1 MAHSLSSWRVWY
13 EQLRP
18 FKCLQMFSCLFLV
31 TSGEFLTFYGA
42 TIAGGKL
49 WLRSELAGLK
59 MQKRTWRNSQFAI
72 LIIHANASTSQMFI
86 FS

>member
-42 TIAGGKL
+42 TFRHVGLQEVNCGSEVNWLVLKCRSAHGG
-49 WLRSELAGLK
+49 
-59 MQKRTWRNSQFAI
+59 
-72 LIIHANASTSQMFI
+72 IHSLLF
-86 FS
+86 